1 LKKKIFNKNGEVKEI
16 EKGQC
21 GSVAPFLIFPEQ
33 REVDAVVFPV
43 VEEVGVGAVVY
54 EGGVFDDGDAS
65 FYLRCY
71 GNPGDGESLFKHIG
85 RYILLPFGDDTVD
98 YDR

>member
-33 REVDAVVFPV
+33 REVDAAVFPV
-43 VEEVGVGAVVY
+43 VEEMGVVVVVH
-54 EGGVFDDGDAS
+54 GGRVAN
-65 FYLRCY
+65 L
-71 GNPGDGESLFKHIG
+71 G
-85 RYILLPFGDDTVD
+85 R
-98 YDR
+98 